1 MKTISPKKKV
11 ALITGASRGFGYEIC
26 KSLSN
31 KNFHIIAIAR
41 TVGGLEDLYD
51 EINSN
56 GGEITLIPLDLKE
69 DVNIKNLTLQIYDK
83 FKQLDIL
90 IHSAAMSSPFTLTN
104 SIETKE
110 FQKYFNVN
118 TLITLS
124 LIRNFDLFLKNTK
137 NSKFIYIDDKFNGK
151 FNAIYSASKSASRE
165 IVNSYAKENKRLGP
179 KVIIHNPLPMPT
191 NLRKKFF
198 PGESSEN
205 LSSCKIEA
213 EKLIQKLFAN

>member
-1 MKTISPKKKV
+1 MKIISKNQKV

-26 KSLSN
+26 NCLSR

-41 TVGGLEDLYD
+41 TVGGLEDLSD

-56 GGEITLIPLDLKE
+56 GGNITLIPLDLK
-69 DVNIKNLTLQIYDK
+69 DDINIKNLSIQLYDK

-90 IHSAAMSSPFTLTN
+90 IHSAAISSPFTLTN
-104 SIETKE
+104 AIENKE
-110 FQKYFNVN
+110 LQKYLNIN
-118 TLITLS
+118 TFITLS
-124 LIRNFDLFLKNTK
+124 LIRNFDIFLKKTN

-151 FNAIYSASKSASRE
+151 FNAIYAASKSASRE
-165 IVNSYAKENKRLGP
+165 IVNSYAIENNRLGP

-191 NLRKKFF
+191 NLRRKFF
-198 PGESSEN
+198 PGESSKN

-213 EKLIQKLFAN
+213 EKLIQKIFAN